1 MERKPLTRRERIEKY
16 YDELIAQDI
25 VGFPPDIMAYYSI
38 IISICF
44 LVIPVQEFFAGEQS
58 WGIICC
64 FVGPNALGIEY
75 YMRKYLI
82 VTYERN
88 RTEIVGEKL
97 RYMPIG
103 RKENRRYLFG
113 KLIAFLKK
121 PTIAGLIMQL
131 GVTLITYH
139 SISIWNIIYVHVVTF
154 IIPFVLGGLTIVQ
167 RDISAWR

>member
-16 YDELIAQDI
+16 YDELIAQGSA
-25 VGFPPDIMAYYSI
+25 GFPPEIMAYLSI
-38 IISICF
+38 FISLCF
-44 LVIPVQEFFAGEQS
+44 SIVPAQEFVAGEQS
-58 WGIICC
+58 WGSIYC
-64 FVGPNALGIEY
+64 FVGPHTVWIIY

-139 SISIWNIIYVHVVTF
+139 SISIWNIIYVLVVTF
-154 IIPFVLGGLTIVQ
+154 IIPFVLCGLTIVQ